1 MSKIVEKIPTIIAI
15 TLVSVSVIL
24 VLLIYVGGSGESIYN
39 SAGELMSVPR
49 FTDVLIYWTYFLVAL
64 TIIITLV
71 MVGRTN
77 IKSYIINP
85 KSAIKSLIPIILF
98 ILVFVLSWIFGS
110 SEEVKIIGYDGNQN
124 VGDWA
129 RFCDM
134 MIYPVYVMLIALILT
149 IIGAQIYKSLK

>member
-15 TLVSVSVIL
+15 TLVSISVIL

-64 TIIITLV
+64 TIVITLV
-71 MVGRTN
+71 MAGKNNFRKYV
-77 IKSYIINP
+77 SNP
-85 KSAIKSLIPIILF
+85 RSAIRSLIPVMLF
-98 ILVFVLSWIFGS
+98 ILIFVFSWIFGS
-110 SEEVKIIGYDGNQN
+110 DEEIKIIGYDGSQN

-134 MIYPVYVMLIALILT
+134 MIYPVYVMFIVLILT
-149 IIGAQIYKSLK
+149 IIGTQIYKSLK